1 MFSRLV
7 FGVALLVV
15 GGSVTG
21 RTQHDIAD
29 VVDSAK
35 RGELLTLR
43 NAVAAGQMLRSLL
56 LMGQRHFCGRAI
68 EMILRWPVASHGE
81 CAIECGQDL
90 GVTLCGLPVKIET
103 PDGYVVGFRRCRSE
117 FSITE
122 R

>member
-1 MFSRLV
+1 MQIFSRLV

-43 NAVAAGQMLRSLL
+43 NAVAAGADVTVTSPDGSTALL
-56 LMGQRHFCGRAI
+56 WASYRDDL
-68 EMILRWPVASHGE
+68 EMARWLLTVNAPLNA
-81 CAIECGQDL
+81 ANDL
-90 GVTLCGLPVKIET
+90 GVTPLLSLLHI
-103 PDGYVVGFRRCRSE
+103 
-117 FSITE
+117 
-122 R
+122 

>member
-15 GGSVTG
+15 GGSVAG

-43 NAVAAGQMLRSLL
+43 NAVAAG
-56 LMGQRHFCGRAI
+56 A
-68 EMILRWPVASHGE
+68 
-81 CAIECGQDL
+81 D
-90 GVTLCGLPVKIET
+90 VTVT
-103 PDGYVVGFRRCRSE
+103 SPDGSTALLWASYRDDLETVSYTHLTLPTTPYV
-117 FSITE
+117 
-122 R
+122 